1 MKTYLTYGF
10 AMALAGALLTL
21 ALFFM
26 GYHSDPA
33 KLQTAQ
39 RIGMVVGL
47 MIGFIGIA
55 LGTKAR
61 RAEVPESEPF
71 GYGRALGA
79 GVMVALFSCLF
90 GFITNYVYMAFI
102 NPGFGDIILQA
113 QAADMEAK
121 GLTSAQIEQA
131 EKMTRFFIGPVV
143 SSCFSMIFGFIISV
157 IIALVTSAFL
167 KRSDNGKVP
176 PVQAA

>member
-26 GYHSDPA
+26 GYHNDPA

-39 RIGMVVGL
+39 RIGMVVGIA
-47 MIGFIGIA
+47 IGFVGIS
-55 LGTKAR
+55 LGTRAR
-61 RAEVPESEPF
+61 RAETPESEPF

-79 GVMVALFSCLF
+79 GVMVALFSCLL
-90 GFITNYVYMAFI
+90 GFVTNYVYMAFI

-113 QAADMEAK
+113 QAADLEAK
-121 GLTSAQIEQA
+121 GMSSAQIEQA
-131 EKMTRFFIGPVV
+131 EKVTRFFISPLI
-143 SSCFSMIFGFIISV
+143 SSAFSMIFGFIFSV
-157 IIALVTSAFL
+157 IIALITSAFL
-167 KRSDNGKVP
+167 KRSDSGKVP